1 VEIVVMTVAE
11 IVEDLIVVMIVVQV
25 VAVAHQE
32 KDNSQ

>member
-1 VEIVVMTVAE
+1 MTVAE

-25 VAVAHQE
+25 VAVEHQE